1 MGSIESGLK
10 ILQGFGTLKSSKGIK
25 KAQKRLTEAKKKTA
39 TKQHEWNAQDIAESF
54 DKNYTQLM
62 YNYAQNVSAQ
72 YSIHRSANA
81 DMKTNAIASAGD
93 VDVSGSS
100 FMGTAGA
107 KIDQEL
113 SENIAMMF
121 ENERRAVESLV
132 TERNRQY
139 YQNDNMLAGATM
151 AYAVEDAQTNYEHEK
166 RKQQATMDI
175 ITGSLE
181 LASGAMGAPAPTSP
195 QQAKQEVRT
204 SEQTFAT
211 MLQPSS
217 RSSKLTLSDRW
228 GVKK

>member
-181 LASGAMGAPAPTSP
+181 VASSMGAFSSKPEAPGTP
-195 QQAKQEVRT
+195 TAKT
-204 SEQTFAT
+204 TEQNFAT